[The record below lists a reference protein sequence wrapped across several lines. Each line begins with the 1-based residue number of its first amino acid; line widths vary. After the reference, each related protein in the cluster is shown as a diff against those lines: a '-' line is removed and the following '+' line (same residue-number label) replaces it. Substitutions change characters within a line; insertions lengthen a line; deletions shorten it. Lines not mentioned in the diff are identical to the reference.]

1 MKLTKYEHACF
12 TAEQDGQ
19 LLVVDPGGFTTD
31 FIAPSGV
38 IGIVVTH
45 EHGDHFDHDQIASII
60 DKNPDAVV
68 IGHPDV
74 VSQIEAFET
83 RAVNAGD
90 TSDIGPFHLV
100 FRGGQHALIHSS
112 IPVIANLGVLINDLL
127 YYPGD
132 SFVLPGVSVDTLAL
146 ALPAGAPWM
155 KTGEAMDFLLAITPR
170 LVFPTHDAF
179 LSDAGKAQADRLL
192 GDIARQNGIE
202 YARLTDPIDL

>member
-12 TAEQDGQ
+12 TVEKDGQ
-19 LLVVDPGGFTTD
+19 LLVIDPGSLTTD

-68 IGHPDV
+68 IGHPNV

-83 RAVNAGD
+83 RATNAGD
-90 TSDIGPFHLV
+90 TLDIGPFHLV
-100 FRGGQHALIHSS
+100 FRGGQHAVIHSS
-112 IPVIANLGVLINDLL
+112 IPIIANLGILINDLL
-127 YYPGD
+127 YFPGD
-132 SFVLPGVSVDTLAL
+132 SFVLPGVSVDTL

-155 KTGEAMDFLLAITPR
+155 KTGEAMDFLTAVRPR
-170 LVFPTHDAF
+170 FAFPTHDAL
-179 LSDAGKAQADRLL
+179 LSDRGKAIADRLF
-192 GDIARQNGIE
+192 GGIAQQNGIE
-202 YARLTDPIDL
+202 YVRLTDPIDI